1 MGSVPS
7 CESSRGIG
15 GGSGAY
21 SEIPPTLL
29 KNREYDVYL
38 FNWSVED
45 EIICFNQDHD

>member
-1 MGSVPS
+1 MREQGD
-7 CESSRGIG
+7 R
-15 GGSGAY
+15 GGSGAG
-21 SEIPPTLL
+21 SEIPLTLL